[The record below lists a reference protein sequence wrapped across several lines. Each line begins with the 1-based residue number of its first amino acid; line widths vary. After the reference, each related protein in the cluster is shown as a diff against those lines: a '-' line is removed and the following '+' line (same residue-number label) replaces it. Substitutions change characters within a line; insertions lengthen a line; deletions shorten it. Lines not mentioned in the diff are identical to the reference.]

1 MRISDGSSDVCSSD
15 LVPTDRYIRAG
26 TWQGKAVTRLPV
38 VRGLTGRR
46 VGIYGLGAIGEKV
59 AKRAAAFEME
69 IGYCNRRKRDDVAY
83 AYFPTLL
90 ELATWADEIGRASC
104 RARVCQSV

>member
-1 MRISDGSSDVCSSD
+1 MLASIRR

-26 TWQGKAVTRLPV
+26 TGQGNAGTRLPV
-38 VRGLTGRR
+38 GRGLTGRR

-59 AKRAAAFEME
+59 AKRAAAFEMG